1 MTCPYFQTA
10 MMKQEPKEEPLNANN
25 GSSASA
31 ADDTL
36 GDFDLKD
43 FIDGEDLG
51 DLKDLMG

>member
-1 MTCPYFQTA
+1 